1 MPKLTIL
8 IGAPA
13 SGKSTYAEWTVRSE
27 PKTIRISRDE
37 IRFAQFQEVLE
48 GSYENIISKLI
59 HAQIKTTLEN
69 GWNLVVDNCNCRK
82 MYITEIVENFKHL
95 ADIEFKLFDLPLDEL
110 LKRNKTRTRR
120 VPKSVIESMYKDLQN
135 LKTIFDFN
143 PIYLVK
149 KNDLI
154 ALEIDESK
162 PKCIIVDIDGTL
174 SNSAQRDIFN
184 FRSEEIY
191 DDKVIEQ
198 VNYVIKKISEKSDV
212 KIILCSG
219 REDSHYTITEKWIK
233 EKCGFEFEKLIM
245 RKEGDYRNDAIIK
258 KEILDNDILPFYSPL
273 FAIDDRKRVKE
284 MWVANNIFVFD
295 VNQHDLVF

>member
-13 SGKSTYAEWTVRSE
+13 SGKSTFAEWTVRTE

-48 GSYENIISKLI
+48 GNYENIISKLI
-59 HAQIKTTLEN
+59 HAQIKATLEN

-95 ADIEFKLFDLPLDEL
+95 ADIHFKVFDLPLDEL
-110 LKRNKTRTRR
+110 LSRNKNRTRR
-120 VPKSVIESMYKDLQN
+120 VPKSVIEKMYNDLQN
-135 LKTIFDFN
+135 LKPIFDFS
-143 PIYLVK
+143 PIESVK

-154 ALEIDESK
+154 PLEIDDSK

-174 SNSAQRDIFN
+174 SNSDQRDIFN

-191 DDKVIEQ
+191 DDTVIEQ
-198 VNYVIKKISEKSDV
+198 VNFVVRQLSEKSDV

-219 REDSHYTITEKWIK
+219 REDTHYEITEKWIR

-245 RKEGDYRNDAIIK
+245 RKAGDFRNDAIVK
-258 KEILDNDILPFYSPL
+258 KEILDTDILPFYSPL